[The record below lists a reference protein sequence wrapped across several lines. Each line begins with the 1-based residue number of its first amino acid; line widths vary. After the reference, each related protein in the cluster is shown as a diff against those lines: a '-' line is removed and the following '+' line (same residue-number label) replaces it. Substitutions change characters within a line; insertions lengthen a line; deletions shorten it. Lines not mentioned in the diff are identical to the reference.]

1 MLPNGVHRFIISGPN
16 TASLAILRTS
26 LPIVASFFRE
36 EFLLIITSIGRSS
49 LVSMAVL
56 VNVPSVLNVFLMGTG
71 DTGDRRGVE
80 DAVVDRGCEVDCI
93 IGDVAKHRETC
104 RVALGERILVVVDG
118 SGMDVT
124 GDSGV
129 ARGRGGGAL
138 RGILVEK
145 GGSMD
150 DG

>member
-1 MLPNGVHRFIISGPN
+1 MV
-16 TASLAILRTS
+16 
-26 LPIVASFFRE
+26 
-36 EFLLIITSIGRSS
+36 
-49 LVSMAVL
+49 
-56 VNVPSVLNVFLMGTG
+56 
-71 DTGDRRGVE
+71 
-80 DAVVDRGCEVDCI
+80 
-93 IGDVAKHRETC
+93 ETC
-104 RVALGERILVVVDG
+104 RVALGERILAVEDG

-138 RGILVEK
+138 REIIVEI